1 MKALATSDSLG
12 VFMREME
19 KYPLLTRQEEYDL
32 AVKHYEDGDLQ
43 AANALVVSNLRFVVK
58 IASEYRS
65 YGFHMMDLVQEG
77 TVGLMR
83 AVKKFNPYRGYR
95 LISYAV
101 WWIRVR
107 IQNHI
112 MRFWSNVR
120 IGTTQSQRKLF
131 QKIEGARRKLGIKAG
146 RMEDEDISRL
156 ADHFGVTEDE
166 ISSMQTRI
174 SARDASLSL
183 SPSEDDSPTYADAIS
198 DPSQDQERLLGEL
211 EFSAAARKS
220 LREAM
225 KRLSEREKKVIDE
238 RFLLEK
244 PRKLAEIARD
254 LGVSQERVR
263 QIQCV
268 AVEKLRKAMRR
279 TPELRQ

>member
-183 SPSEDDSPTYADAIS
+183 SPSEDDAPTYADAIS

-220 LREAM
+220 LRQAM
-225 KRLSEREKKVIDE
+225 ERLSEREKKVIDE

-263 QIQCV
+263 QIQCG

-279 TPELRQ
+279 TPGLRQ

>member
-19 KYPLLTRQEEYDL
+19 KYPLLTREEEYDL
-32 AVKHYEDGDLQ
+32 AVKHYEEGDLR

-58 IASEYRS
+58 VASEYRS
-65 YGFHMMDLVQEG
+65 YGFQMMDLVQEG
-77 TVGLMR
+77 AVGLMR

-112 MRFWSNVR
+112 MRFWSNVK
-120 IGTTQSQRKLF
+120 IGTTQSQRRLF
-131 QKIEGARRKLGIKAG
+131 HKIEGARRKLGIGAG
-146 RMEDEDISRL
+146 RMEDEDIGRL
-156 ADHFGVTEDE
+156 ADHFGVGEEE
-166 ISSMQTRI
+166 ISLMQTRV
-174 SARDASLSL
+174 SARDASLSR
-183 SPSEDDSPTYADAIS
+183 SPSDDDSTAPADMIS
-198 DPSQDQERLLGEL
+198 DPSENQEQLLGEIQ
-211 EFSAAARKS
+211 FSAAASES
-220 LREAM
+220 LGEGLGKLSDRE
-225 KRLSEREKKVIDE
+225 RKVINE

-244 PRKLAEIARD
+244 PRKLAEIARN

-263 QIQCV
+263 QIQCG

-279 TPELRQ
+279 NPGLRR

>member
-19 KYPLLTRQEEYDL
+19 KHPLLTRQEEYDL

-77 TVGLMR
+77 AIGLMR

-120 IGTTQSQRKLF
+120 IGTTQSQRRLF

-146 RMEDEDISRL
+146 RMEDEDIGRL

-166 ISSMQTRI
+166 ISGMQTRI
-174 SARDASLSL
+174 SARDASLSQ
-183 SPSEDDSPTYADAIS
+183 SPSEDDSSTYADAIS
-198 DPSQDQERLLGEL
+198 DPSQDQERLVGGL

-225 KRLSEREKKVIDE
+225 ERLSERERKVIDE

-263 QIQCV
+263 QIQCG

-279 TPELRQ
+279 TPGLRQ

>member
-19 KYPLLTRQEEYDL
+19 KYPLLTKREEYDL

-43 AANALVVSNLRFVVK
+43 AANTLVVSNLRFVVK
-58 IASEYRS
+58 VASEYRS
-65 YGFHMMDLVQEG
+65 YGFQMMDLVQEG
-77 TVGLMR
+77 TIGLMR

-120 IGTTQSQRKLF
+120 IGTTQSQRRLF
-131 QKIEGARRKLGIKAG
+131 HKIEGARRKLGIKAG

-156 ADHFGVTEDE
+156 ADHFGVTEEE
-166 ISSMQTRI
+166 ISGMRTRI
-174 SARDASLSL
+174 SARDASLSQG
-183 SPSEDDSPTYADAIS
+183 PSEDGSPTYADAIS

-211 EFSAAARKS
+211 EFSDSARKS

-225 KRLSEREKKVIDE
+225 ERLSERERKVIDE
-238 RFLLEK
+238 RFLLEN

-263 QIQCV
+263 QIQCG

-279 TPELRQ
+279 TPGLRQ

>member
-95 LISYAV
+95 LVSYAV

-174 SARDASLSL
+174 SARDVSLSL

-220 LREAM
+220 LRQAM
-225 KRLSEREKKVIDE
+225 KKLSEREKKVIDE

-263 QIQCV
+263 QIQCG

-279 TPELRQ
+279 TPGLRQ

>member
-1 MKALATSDSLG
+1 MKAVATSDSLG

-19 KYPLLTRQEEYDL
+19 RYPLLTREEEYDL
-32 AVKHYEDGDLQ
+32 AVRHYEEGDLR

-65 YGFHMMDLVQEG
+65 YGFQMMDLVQEG
-77 TVGLMR
+77 TIGLMR
-83 AVKKFNPYRGYR
+83 AVKKFNPHRGYR

-120 IGTTQSQRKLF
+120 IGTTQAQRRLF

-146 RMEDEDISRL
+146 RMEDEDIGRL
-156 ADHFGVTEDE
+156 ADHFGVTEEE
-166 ISSMQTRI
+166 ISSMRTRV
-174 SARDASLSL
+174 SARDASLSRG
-183 SPSEDDSPTYADAIS
+183 PSDDGSATPADMIS
-198 DPSQDQERLLGEL
+198 DPSENQEQRLGEI
-211 EFSAAARKS
+211 EFAAAASES
-220 LREAM
+220 LGEALG
-225 KRLSEREKKVIDE
+225 KLSERERKVIDE
-238 RFLLEK
+238 RFLLEE

-263 QIQCV
+263 QIQCG

-279 TPELRQ
+279 KPELRQ

>member
-19 KYPLLTRQEEYDL
+19 KHPLLTRQEEYDL

-77 TVGLMR
+77 TIGLMR

-120 IGTTQSQRKLF
+120 IGTTQSQRRLF

-166 ISSMQTRI
+166 ISGMQTRI
-174 SARDASLSL
+174 SARDASLSQ
-183 SPSEDDSPTYADAIS
+183 SPSEDDSSTYADAIS

-211 EFSAAARKS
+211 EFSTAARKS

-225 KRLSEREKKVIDE
+225 ERLSEREKKVIDE

-263 QIQCV
+263 QIQCG

-279 TPELRQ
+279 TPGLRQ